1 MRVKLENQF
10 YRDPG
15 LFLLLGFSLIIP
27 LLFILIAVAT
37 ADAPLFIMSLI
48 ILTPASIYTLKKIKE
63 VNHSGQI

>member
-27 LLFILIAVAT
+27 LLFILIAVVT
-37 ADAPLFIMSLI
+37 TDAPLFIMSLI
-48 ILTPASIYTLKKIKE
+48 VLIPASIYTLKKYKGRE
-63 VNHSGQI
+63 S

>member
-1 MRVKLENQF
+1 MMKVKLENQF
-10 YRDPG
+10 YKDPG

-48 ILTPASIYTLKKIKE
+48 ILVPASTYTFKKYKGRE
-63 VNHSGQI
+63 S